1 MPRTKLRKGLTQ
13 TSKEEGGSTSRTTAQ
28 IEKYYSGGKRPISY
42 KKNDRGKI
50 VKIKMLTGGQAKI
63 AAKAPPPNKIDEKD
77 FAVLRAEKAKG
88 RGMGLQDESV
98 KPGKVQKAALGM
110 LALGI
115 GAKKL
120 MDKNGKGLP
129 PGLGAAALLT
139 KKKKDILGMGGGAV
153 LMPQDRR
160 NQTTGLMPQDRKN
173 KTTGPILKPQDKMG
187 GGMMKKYSKGGGAD
201 SGRIGEMKSRLAVA
215 ADRVGGF
222 RKGRGKISPEN
233 LLRIKEQLKK
243 AGKTMGRMTE
253 SDLKTASSL
262 VKKKMGGGMM
272 QKPMGY
278 KKGKLIPSKK
288 SFDKVLGVYPLVK
301 KKMGGGMV
309 GSMQRP
315 MAMSGYKKGTM
326 VKARGCKLGRT
337 RPTKIT

>member
-1 MPRTKLRKGLTQ
+1 
-13 TSKEEGGSTSRTTAQ
+13 
-28 IEKYYSGGKRPISY
+28 
-42 KKNDRGKI
+42 
-50 VKIKMLTGGQAKI
+50 
-63 AAKAPPPNKIDEKD
+63 
-77 FAVLRAEKAKG
+77 
-88 RGMGLQDESV
+88 
-98 KPGKVQKAALGM
+98 
-110 LALGI
+110 
-115 GAKKL
+115 

-187 GGMMKKYSKGGGAD
+187 GGMMKKLSKGGGAD

-262 VKKKMGGGMM
+262 VKGKMGGGMM